1 MAHSLKSSSPLEVTS
16 GHDSAAAELSN
27 RLSPAIPEPAPE
39 AAGAAHSDP
48 QANLG
53 DSAQFRA
60 GILRRYDAPFK
71 SSWPQD
77 RLHE

>member
-1 MAHSLKSSSPLEVTS
+1 MAHSIKSSSPLEVGS
-16 GHDSAAAELSN
+16 RLDSAAAQSST
-27 RLSPAIPEPAPE
+27 RLSPTIPEPASQ
-39 AAGAAHSDP
+39 AAAAAHSDP
-48 QANLG
+48 QGSLG

-60 GILRRYDAPFK
+60 GILRRYEAPFK